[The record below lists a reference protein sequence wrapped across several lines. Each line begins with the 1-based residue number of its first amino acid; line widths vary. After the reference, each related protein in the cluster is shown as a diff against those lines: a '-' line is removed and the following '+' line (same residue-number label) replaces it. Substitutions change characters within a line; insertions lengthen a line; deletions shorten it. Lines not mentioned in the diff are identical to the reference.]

1 MAAVVFTTFLLAWMP
16 YATVSL
22 ISALIPRDYQETVV
36 EESTGTASSSPNV
49 LDIPTLLS
57 WTTTEY
63 NRQIYNNPENEWS
76 EVNSSSASISGLS
89 DAMLGSTLDRE
100 AEPVT
105 GSPQPFSSL
114 PPVVTLI
121 PAMFAKS
128 HCMINPLIYQIMN
141 REFRDNVYMLVFGQ
155 EMAERR
161 RVQGRKESLC
171 DSKGYE

>member
-22 ISALIPRDYQETVV
+22 ISALIPRDYQE
-36 EESTGTASSSPNV
+36 EEATGMASSSTKI
-49 LDIPTLLS
+49 LDIPSLLN
-57 WTTTEY
+57 WTATEY
-63 NRQIYNNPENEWS
+63 DRQIYSNPENKWS
-76 EVNSSSASISGLS
+76 EENNTFDKEAQP
-89 DAMLGSTLDRE
+89 MTGST
-100 AEPVT
+100 
-105 GSPQPFSSL
+105 QPFSSL

-121 PAMFAKS
+121 PAMLAKS

-141 REFRDNVYMLVFGQ
+141 KEFRDDFYMMVFGQ

-171 DSKGYE
+171 DSKEYE